1 MSKSQFGGL
10 KAEDILQRDVVV
22 CGPQDTLS
30 EAMELMTENHVSGL
44 PVMDSK
50 ARCVGLISATD
61 ILNFEQEHSEF
72 AAEANDDVA
81 RHFDAETQRWESVR
95 ISSFA
100 LEEFGHVHVEE
111 VMTRDLLSV
120 DRETPIKQVAKLM
133 VESAVHRVLVL
144 NEQQS
149 LQGLIS
155 SIDFVRLV
163 AES

>member
-1 MSKSQFGGL
+1 MSKSPFDGL
-10 KAEDILQRDVVV
+10 KAEDIMQRDVVV
-22 CGPQDTLS
+22 CGPHDSLR
-30 EAMELMTENHVSGL
+30 EAMELMTENHVTGL

-61 ILNFEQEHSEF
+61 ILNYEQEHSEF

-81 RHFDAETQRWESVR
+81 RHFDAEKQRWESVR
-95 ISSFA
+95 LSSFA
-100 LEEFGHVHVEE
+100 LEEFGDVHVQE
-111 VMTRDLLSV
+111 VMTRELLSV
-120 DRETPIKQVAKLM
+120 DRDTPVKRVAKLM

-144 NEQQS
+144 SEQRG

-155 SIDFVRLV
+155 SIDFVRVV